1 MELIFVVIV
10 WLLFASVIAWVMS
23 LDCNNEKTEVEV
35 EKKRIPYIEAD
46 EDEKISREIDQF
58 IKENNCY
65 VPKK

>member
-1 MELIFVVIV
+1 MELIFAVIV
-10 WLLFASVIAWVMS
+10 GLLLASVIAWIMAP
-23 LDCNNEKTEVEV
+23 DCNNEKTEVEV

>member
-10 WLLFASVIAWVMS
+10 ELLLASVIAWVMA
-23 LDCNNEKTEVEV
+23 LDCNDEKTEVEV
-35 EKKRIPYIEAD
+35 EKKIIPYIEAD